1 MTPDGPGRRGFV
13 HEIVDAHLKQ
23 LDLDGEG
30 DVYACGPPPMID
42 ALMPVLFMNDFDT
55 DRTFFDRF
63 TPSNEASVPELQP
76 QSANR

>member
-1 MTPDGPGRRGFV
+1 MIPQWQGERGFV
-13 HEIVDAHLKQ
+13 HDIVDVHLKE

-55 DRTFFDRF
+55 DRTFFDKF
-63 TPSNEASVPELQP
+63 TPSTAIEIPEVQRT
-76 QSANR
+76 S